1 MAVILI
7 HTYRSIHIYIKYAHE
22 MYAKASRV
30 LMYGHTLAVILIHT
44 YRSIHIYI
52 KYAHAQTYT
61 YNHTHTH
68 MSITTY
74 TCVHRCTNNHT
85 GMYVYT

>member
-30 LMYGHTLAVILIHT
+30 PCMDIHWQS
-44 YRSIHIYI
+44 YSY
-52 KYAHAQTYT
+52 
-61 YNHTHTH
+61 THTGLYI
-68 MSITTY
+68 ST
-74 TCVHRCTNNHT
+74 
-85 GMYVYT
+85 